1 MAGCLPTGG
10 QAADTRRRGDNMSAT
25 RAIRRHLR
33 GHAAWRQVHDQAEP
47 PHVQHGRTV
56 TDA

>member
-1 MAGCLPTGG
+1 
-10 QAADTRRRGDNMSAT
+10 MSAT
-25 RAIRRHLR
+25 RAIRRHVR
-33 GHAAWRQVHDQAEP
+33 GHAAWSQVHDQAEP

>member
-1 MAGCLPTGG
+1 MAGCLPTSG

-25 RAIRRHLR
+25 RAIRRHVR
-33 GHAAWRQVHDQAEP
+33 GPAAWSQVHDQAEP
-47 PHVQHGRTV
+47 LHVQHGRTV